1 MSIEGQNLLYIFSL
15 LPTDWPVEAC
25 GQQAA
30 SSPPQSHMT
39 DLKDSS
45 LSPLLQITSSDM
57 FGHSDNVLSENS
69 FSGLDGIQ
77 AFNPQGGLLF
87 QLLLYPSEERTQ
99 GDQKERKRLRPSK
112 AGIKDCKRQ
121 WSPMN

>member
-1 MSIEGQNLLYIFSL
+1 
-15 LPTDWPVEAC
+15 
-25 GQQAA
+25 
-30 SSPPQSHMT
+30 MT
-39 DLKDSS
+39 DLKDSC

-87 QLLLYPSEERTQ
+87 QLLLYPLEERKQ
-99 GDQKERKRLRPSK
+99 GGPEREKETEAKQCW
-112 AGIKDCKRQ
+112 D
-121 WSPMN
+121 